1 VLFRS
6 MANCNRKIVTAAVA
20 ASVASAASALASG
33 TCASVPE
40 RMLLSAS
47 MKSANLQK
55 SSMVP
60 FEFHTDPVSGSQVLK
75 EFSEMVSAEMI
86 DRHMG
91 EYGSLCFV
99 VRRPG

>member
-1 VLFRS
+1 MQIWTHSVSLLLFT
-6 MANCNRKIVTAAVA
+6 IF
-20 ASVASAASALASG
+20 
-33 TCASVPE
+33 
-40 RMLLSAS
+40 
-47 MKSANLQK
+47 Q
-55 SSMVP
+55 MVP